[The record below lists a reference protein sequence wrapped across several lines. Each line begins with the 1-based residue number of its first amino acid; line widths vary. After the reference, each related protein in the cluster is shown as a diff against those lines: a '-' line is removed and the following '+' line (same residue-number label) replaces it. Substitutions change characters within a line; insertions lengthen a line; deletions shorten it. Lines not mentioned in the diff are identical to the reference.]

1 MQPSIATS
9 ISKRR
14 ILAAF
19 SPFKLRLML
28 IEGAIRFVNQ
38 TLHFWDEERHE
49 EAVESLIRVPRDTGR
64 IDVVALARDAAGEA
78 DLAALRL
85 RVSHVDRSAGS
96 TRNHQKMND
105 ALRILGEERETWQ
118 LVCEQF
124 ASELG
129 ESQSRGSDRDRGT
142 SHAPLNDAPRAVSL
156 PPQSFDSDR
165 PAVASFPKGNFPA
178 PISPAPNSPRSF
190 SFEA

>member
-1 MQPSIATS
+1 MQPSARDVYLETQV
-9 ISKRR
+9 
-14 ILAAF
+14 LTA

-49 EAVESLIRVPRDTGR
+49 EAVESLIRAREILGELMSSLSPEKTPLAKQILPLYGYVFRTLTEAQLQRDR
-64 IDVVALARDAAGEA
+64 
-78 DLAALRL
+78 
-85 RVSHVDRSAGS
+85 
-96 TRNHQKMND
+96 QKMND

-124 ASELG
+124 ASEL
-129 ESQSRGSDRDRGT
+129 ENLKAEVPT
-142 SHAPLNDAPRAVSL
+142 EIAAPATLPSNDAPHAVSL

>member
-1 MQPSIATS
+1 MQPSARDVYLETQV
-9 ISKRR
+9 
-14 ILAAF
+14 LTA

-49 EAVESLIRVPRDTGR
+49 EAVESLIRAREILGELMSSLSPEKTPLAKQILPLYGYVFRTLTEAQLQRDR
-64 IDVVALARDAAGEA
+64 
-78 DLAALRL
+78 
-85 RVSHVDRSAGS
+85 
-96 TRNHQKMND
+96 QKMND

-124 ASELG
+124 ASEL
-129 ESQSRGSDRDRGT
+129 ENLKAEVPT
-142 SHAPLNDAPRAVSL
+142 EIAAPATLPSNDAPRAVSL